1 MARWRLWPSHFTNLT
16 REKQVRWMVM
26 VAKEVEAMAESFTE
40 ASFCSFSSSLSTCKA
55 CEALGRPGGR
65 HMYTPESFT

>member
-1 MARWRLWPSHFTNLT
+1 
-16 REKQVRWMVM
+16 MVT
-26 VAKEVEAMAESFTE
+26 KEEEAAAESFTE

-65 HMYTPESFT
+65 HMYTPESFTCFKRYNKDSRTDQLSIHVDIRH

>member
-1 MARWRLWPSHFTNLT
+1 
-16 REKQVRWMVM
+16 M
-26 VAKEVEAMAESFTE
+26 VAKEVEVMAESLTE

-65 HMYTPESFT
+65 HMYTPESLT